1 VHDNLTD
8 VPSPRPHA
16 ARLRVAALA
25 GLAVLATA
33 PAAFAQD
40 AAPTTQPG
48 ANGYG
53 GVTPEQASTVETP
66 TPAPP
71 ASSKQSS
78 AVRTLKPGSRGPRV
92 RSLQRRLKVKVSSV
106 YDRRT
111 KTAVVRFQK
120 RKKLTADGIAG
131 PVTLRALGLVS
142 KSSTSGK
149 AADVTLPDTIHPRSK
164 LLLDLIAECESG
176 GRLDAVSPGGT
187 YRGKYQF
194 HRDTWAS
201 VGGTVDPIKASED
214 EQDKRAYVLFRRS
227 GVRQWPV
234 CGPKAADERRRREA
248 ASS

>member
-1 VHDNLTD
+1 M
-8 VPSPRPHA
+8 
-16 ARLRVAALA
+16 
-25 GLAVLATA
+25 LATA
-33 PAAFAQD
+33 PAAIAQD
-40 AAPTTQPG
+40 STTTQPG

-53 GVTPEQASTVETP
+53 GVTPEQASTVETA
-66 TPAPP
+66 APK
-71 ASSKQSS
+71 SSDSERSSSS

-111 KTAVVRFQK
+111 KAAVVRFQK

-142 KSSTSGK
+142 KSSNTGK
-149 AADVTLPDTIHPRSK
+149 ASEVKLPDTIHPRSK
-164 LLLDLIAECESG
+164 VLLDLIAECESG

-201 VGGTVDPIKASED
+201 VGGTIDPIKASED
-214 EQDKRAYVLFRRS
+214 EQDKRAYVLFRRA
-227 GVRQWPV
+227 GVKQWPT

-248 ASS
+248 AAS